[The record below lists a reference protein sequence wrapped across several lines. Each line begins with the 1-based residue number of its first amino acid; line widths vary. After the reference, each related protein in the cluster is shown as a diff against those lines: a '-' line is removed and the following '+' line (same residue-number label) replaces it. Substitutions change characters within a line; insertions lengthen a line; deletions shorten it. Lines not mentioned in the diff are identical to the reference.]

1 MMTPRPNPRCSRSRL
16 LLSYRYVRLHESGD
30 PAFDT
35 YEEDFTTCVR
45 ARARALSFVS
55 SPPRSRARSD
65 VKTPTRPHSSS
76 SFPSTRRD
84 ARYEFFTGLL
94 TTALVLYCLYFGY
107 LTVRAAPVL
116 KGIEGG
122 YLFLFALT
130 LSVFLMTVIGLAV
143 GYLYT
148 IPTSSIEFLAYYG
161 VFNLYVW
168 MLAFAYAPAS
178 HWDDDVGSE
187 AHMIE
192 MGGGSSSSATPNA
205 NPASEGLDG
214 QDDA

>member
-1 MMTPRPNPRCSRSRL
+1 M
-16 LLSYRYVRLHESGD
+16 
-30 PAFDT
+30 
-35 YEEDFTTCVR
+35 
-45 ARARALSFVS
+45 
-55 SPPRSRARSD
+55 
-65 VKTPTRPHSSS
+65 
-76 SFPSTRRD
+76 RRD

-192 MGGGSSSSATPNA
+192 MGGGSSSATPNA
-205 NPASEGLDG
+205 NPASAEAV
-214 QDDA
+214 DDA